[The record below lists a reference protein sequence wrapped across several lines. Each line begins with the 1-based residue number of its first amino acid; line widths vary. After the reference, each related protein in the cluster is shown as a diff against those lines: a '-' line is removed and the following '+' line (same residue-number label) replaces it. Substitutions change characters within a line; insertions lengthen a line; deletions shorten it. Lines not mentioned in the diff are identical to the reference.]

1 MSRARGQLRAI
12 VGLLLLLSIAPGRA
26 DQALVWSI
34 QLGDGTRD
42 WLAGSFH
49 LLPAE
54 AAELPRAYAR
64 AMETAQQLVLES
76 DLETLSN
83 PAMAQGM
90 LSKAMA
96 PPGGLRALIGAPLY
110 QRFEAY
116 SAELGLPVEGLSS
129 FRPWFVA
136 MSLEVLNYTQAGFR
150 PDLGVDQRLL
160 RQARTRGM
168 TVRWLESPQAHS
180 ALLADMPLEMEK
192 TFLAATLDEATR
204 AAPADLLTVWRSG
217 DLKALDQLAVDM
229 RASYPQLYR
238 RLLSD
243 RNRQWLSPILQMLRD
258 DQSQLI
264 LVGAAHLAGDDG
276 LLQLLEAY
284 QVQAQRAR

>member
-12 VGLLLLLSIAPGRA
+12 FALLLLLAIAPGRA

-34 QLGDGTRD
+34 QLDDGTRD

-49 LLPAE
+49 LLPPE

-160 RQARTRGM
+160 RQARARGM

-217 DLKALDQLAVDM
+217 DMQALDQLTVDM

-276 LLQLLEAY
+276 LLQLLDAY